1 MKITAEREKLLH
13 AFQLAASVAPSRSP
27 KPVLENVKLVVGDND
42 AVMMGTD
49 LEMSIRVELSGIEV
63 EAPGS
68 VLLPCDRF
76 GRILSESTDEKLKLE
91 NDGRNTTIHGQRSEF
106 HLPSANPDEFPTVA
120 TFEEERYHEL
130 PARLFR
136 EIVRRTTFATE
147 TESSRYALGGVL
159 LELGAEGLIA
169 VATDGRR
176 LAKQEGPATS
186 VGGHESGETMTIV
199 PTKAMQVLGRALAG
213 NEENIRL
220 AARDND
226 ILVTSGKST
235 LTTRLVEGRY
245 PRWRDVF
252 PQFDDLTKIELTV
265 GPILTPRLR
274 KANSWSRL

>member
-252 PQFDDLTKIELTV
+252 PQ
-265 GPILTPRLR
+265 
-274 KANSWSRL
+274 